1 MSMSLTEMV
10 IRGLVADY
18 NVACSVCGTRF
29 RRSGLR
35 VVRREDDVWQIS
47 ARCPS
52 CEKVTILM
60 VKLDASGIVSDI
72 ELSRAEQER
81 FAGERAVGA
90 DDVLAIAE
98 YLATFDGDFKRLFAE
113 YEAPP
118 AEPDME
124 VGPSPGSLQ

>member
-60 VKLDASGIVSDI
+60 VKLDASGIVSDL

-81 FAGERAVGA
+81 FAGRPAISA
-90 DDVLAIAE
+90 DDVLTMAG

-113 YEAPP
+113 QDAPP
-118 AEPDME
+118 AETE
-124 VGPSPGSLQ
+124 VGEG

>member
-1 MSMSLTEMV
+1 MSLTEMV

-52 CEKVTILM
+52 CEKVTLLM
-60 VKLDASGIVSDI
+60 VKLDASGVVSDV
-72 ELSRAEQER
+72 ELSQEEQER
-81 FAGERAVGA
+81 FAGAPPINA
-90 DDVLAIAE
+90 DDVLAISAF
-98 YLATFDGDFKRLFAE
+98 LADFDGDFKTLFAR
-113 YEAPP
+113 YDAPP
-118 AEPDME
+118 ADPTRAGEE
-124 VGPSPGSLQ
+124 

>member
-52 CEKVTILM
+52 CEKITLLM

-72 ELSRAEQER
+72 ELSRSEQER
-81 FAGERAVGA
+81 FAGAPAVSA
-90 DDVLAIAE
+90 DDVLDLAG
-98 YLATFDGDFKRLFAE
+98 YLETFDGDFAGLFAQFD
-113 YEAPP
+113 APP
-118 AEPDME
+118 AALEETDA
-124 VGPSPGSLQ
+124 

>member
-1 MSMSLTEMV
+1 MSLTEMV

-81 FAGERAVGA
+81 FAGERAVSA
-90 DDVLAIAE
+90 DDVLAMAG
-98 YLATFDGDFKRLFAE
+98 YLATFDGDFKRLFAA
-113 YEAPP
+113 YDAPP
-118 AEPDME
+118 AEPDTSE
-124 VGPSPGSLQ
+124 A

>member
-81 FAGERAVGA
+81 FAGERAVSV
-90 DDVLAIAE
+90 DDVLAMAGF
-98 YLATFDGDFKRLFAE
+98 LATFDGDFMRLFAE
-113 YEAPP
+113 YDAPP
-118 AEPDME
+118 AEPDMQD
-124 VGPSPGSLQ
+124 GTSPGSLR

>member
-1 MSMSLTEMV
+1 MSLTEMV

-52 CEKVTILM
+52 CEKITLLM
-60 VKLDASGIVSDI
+60 VKLDASGFVSDV
-72 ELSRAEQER
+72 ELNQAEQER
-81 FAGERAVGA
+81 FAGGPAVTA
-90 DDVLAIAE
+90 DDLLEISGF
-98 YLATFDGDFKRLFAE
+98 LATFDGDFQALFAQ
-113 YEAPP
+113 YDAPP
-118 AEPDME
+118 AEPDRIDGE
-124 VGPSPGSLQ
+124 RAS

>member
-1 MSMSLTEMV
+1 MAMSLTEMV

-35 VVRREDDVWQIS
+35 VVRRQEDVWQIS

-52 CEKVTILM
+52 CEKITLLM

-72 ELSRAEQER
+72 ELTRAEQER
-81 FAGERAVGA
+81 FTGMPAISA
-90 DDVLAIAE
+90 DDVLELAG
-98 YLATFDGDFKRLFAE
+98 YLATFDGDFKALFAQ
-113 YEAPP
+113 YGAPP
-118 AEPDME
+118 AEPE
-124 VGPSPGSLQ
+124 ATEA

>member
-1 MSMSLTEMV
+1 MAMSLTEMV

-35 VVRREDDVWQIS
+35 VVRRQEDVWQIS

-52 CEKVTILM
+52 CEKITLLM

-72 ELSRAEQER
+72 ELNRAEQER
-81 FAGERAVGA
+81 FTGMPAISA
-90 DDVLAIAE
+90 DDVLELAG
-98 YLATFDGDFKRLFAE
+98 YLATFDGDFKALFAH
-113 YEAPP
+113 YDAPP
-118 AEPDME
+118 AEQE
-124 VGPSPGSLQ
+124 VSEA